1 MMMMMMMIMPS
12 ETDKPREVAD
22 VTRRLTEQRR
32 DLERRNGDPEEERVL
47 LVLFDTFDTLF
58 INHLP

>member
-1 MMMMMMMIMPS
+1 MMMIIMIMPS
-12 ETDKPREVAD
+12 ETDKPSEVAG
-22 VTRRLTEQRR
+22 VIRRLTKQRR
-32 DLERRNGDPEEERVL
+32 DLERRNGDPEEKRVL

>member
-1 MMMMMMMIMPS
+1 MMVMIMMMPP
-12 ETDKPREVAD
+12 ETDKPREVTD

-32 DLERRNGDPEEERVL
+32 DLEKRNGDPGESRIL
-47 LVLFDTFDTLF
+47 LVLSDTFDTLF